1 MPRKR
6 LFWGLLIL
14 ALCAGAPLCY
24 LLWQANAQRRAL
36 AEVIA
41 ELDREEP
48 NWRFFDMVRTRKH
61 IPPERNSGDV
71 ILAAYAKFPKAFG
84 EVPILQEIES
94 LPPNKA
100 LTAAQENALWAA
112 VQPFEAGLADA
123 LAIADM
129 DEGNYAISYTEDIIS
144 TLIPHAQKVREMA
157 TWLAAD
163 AVLKAQKGNVPGA
176 CLSARAA
183 LNAGRSFGDEPFT
196 VSTLVR
202 INCVLLACAALER
215 VLAQGDASDAD
226 LAKIHKLLEMEWQ
239 EDLFARAVRTERGVL
254 HQIFRLLDSKKLDF
268 KFIAALSEQKA
279 STAVRAFG
287 FIGNSQNSAHTWG
300 LRYANQAQKIIKM
313 PVHEQFEAIEKLQA
327 DYFDLPEVAKLLTP
341 NWKKFHGNTFLR
353 GKAQVACGMLGV
365 ALERYRQKHGRWPD
379 KLDALQP
386 DFLGD
391 VPPDPFDGQ
400 PLRYRKTKNGV
411 VVYSIGPS
419 KAMQGDRWD
428 GQWNVELGQRWEFR
442 LWDVDMRRKQ

>member
-6 LFWGLLIL
+6 LLWGLLIL
-14 ALCAGAPLCY
+14 ALCAGAPLGY
-24 LLWQANAQRRAL
+24 LLWQANAQRREL

-48 NWRFFDMVRTRKH
+48 NWRFFDMVRKRKH
-61 IPPERNSGDV
+61 VPPARNSADV

-84 EVPILQEIES
+84 DIPILQEIE
-94 LPPNKA
+94 LMPPNKA

-129 DEGNYAISYTEDIIS
+129 DEGSFAITYNEDIIS

-157 TWLAAD
+157 AWLAHD
-163 AVLKAQKGNVPGA
+163 AALKAHKGNLAGA

-196 VSTLVR
+196 VTVLVR
-202 INCVLLACAALER
+202 IACVRLALDALER
-215 VLAQGDASDAD
+215 TLASGDAPDSELDR
-226 LAKIHKLLEMEWQ
+226 LQRLLEKEWQ
-239 EDLFARAVRTERGVL
+239 EDFFPMAARTERGVL
-254 HQIFRLLDSKKLDF
+254 HQIFSLLDSKKIDF
-268 KFIAALSEQKA
+268 KFIAALSEQNA
-279 STAVRAFG
+279 STSARAFG
-287 FIGNSQNSAHTWG
+287 FIGNSQNSAHTQG
-300 LRYANQAQKIIKM
+300 LRYANQAVKISKL
-313 PVHEQFEAIEKLQA
+313 PVHEQFDAIEKLQA
-327 DYFDLPEVAKLLTP
+327 EYIDLPEVAKLLTP

-353 GKAQVACGMLGV
+353 GKAQAACGMLGV
-365 ALERYRQKHGRWPD
+365 ALERYRQKHGHWPD
-379 KLDALQP
+379 KLEALLP
-386 DFLGD
+386 DFVAD
-391 VPPDPFDGQ
+391 IPPDPCDGQ
-400 PLRYRKTKNGV
+400 PLRYRKTKDGV

-428 GQWNVELGQRWEFR
+428 GLRNGESGQRWEFR
-442 LWDVDMRRKQ
+442 LWDVEMRRK